1 MSEHSDF
8 IVHQPDTDPWMDEFM
23 NVGLLALA
31 IKMTPVCVYF
41 CDANS
46 LLLSPVPKPFT
57 VGGTLGCSYY
67 VSVSVLLKGHQVPL
81 SSKCHC
87 RIRTD

>member
-1 MSEHSDF
+1 
-8 IVHQPDTDPWMDEFM
+8 MDEFM

-31 IKMTPVCVYF
+31 IQMTPVSVCISVMLILF
-41 CDANS
+41 FA
-46 LLLSPVPKPFT
+46 LSCSKNPLT

-67 VSVSVLLKGHQVPL
+67 VSVSVLLKGHRVPL
-81 SSKCHC
+81 LSKCHC